1 MPPWMAAAPLNA
13 LAASKGV
20 APLLPAPLE
29 NLIVVAIVMLLGVS
43 ALLTLGR
50 IMRGPSALDRAI
62 GAEALVAILLC
73 LLGAEAVVF
82 RHTTTI
88 PLLIS
93 LSMLGFLGS
102 VAVARFL
109 PHDVDPDRGGPMPT
123 IPHTDEVPEVD
134 IFSTSDAVV
143 RPDTAVRPDTVVRP
157 GRAMPGA
164 PVDGSADAGDERL

>member
-1 MPPWMAAAPLNA
+1 MPPWMTAAPLNA
-13 LAASKGV
+13 LAASEEV
-20 APLLPAPLE
+20 APLLSDSLE
-29 NLIVVAIVMLLGVS
+29 NLVVTSIVVILGVS

-62 GAEALVAILLC
+62 GAEALVAILVC

-82 RHTTTI
+82 RHRTTI

-109 PHDVDPDRGGPMPT
+109 PHDVDPDSGPMPT
-123 IPHTDEVPEVD
+123 IPHTDEVSEVD
-134 IFSTSDAVV
+134 IFGTSDSVV
-143 RPDTAVRPDTVVRP
+143 HPDSAVRPDSVV
-157 GRAMPGA
+157 PGA
-164 PVDGSADAGDERL
+164 SVDGSAEAGDERT